1 MKKLDSIF
9 KKYNFEHIFIITEII
24 VVNFIDDKIKNVTD
38 ILKQNNDDEDKTYT
52 NITQI
57 EIKKIIEEFQKDLD
71 MEFDSLN
78 NEVSSCKNEIN
89 NVILDLIDVK
99 KKNDISKSN
108 IKELFIIRNLKDSLL
123 ENLGIEKNLSIKE
136 SISFLIFGAF
146 CFNYIGYLAFG
157 ITFFIGLL
165 GIFILSKEEKL
176 KIYLKQFKNEFIERF
191 NQKKR
196 NFIFKLYEEEGQIK
210 NVYKM
215 IIALAFTNLCEIEE
229 KEWEQAKQQYLIAK
243 NLLKIND
250 EKDEILNEKEK

>member
-1 MKKLDSIF
+1 M
-9 KKYNFEHIFIITEII
+9 
-24 VVNFIDDKIKNVTD
+24 
-38 ILKQNNDDEDKTYT
+38 
-52 NITQI
+52 
-57 EIKKIIEEFQKDLD
+57 
-71 MEFDSLN
+71 
-78 NEVSSCKNEIN
+78 
-89 NVILDLIDVK
+89 
-99 KKNDISKSN
+99 
-108 IKELFIIRNLKDSLL
+108 
-123 ENLGIEKNLSIKE
+123 
-136 SISFLIFGAF
+136 
-146 CFNYIGYLAFG
+146 AFG

-210 NVYKM
+210 NAYKI
-215 IIALAFTNLCEIEE
+215 IIALAFTNLSEIEE